1 MSNKKEIE
9 IQRLVQAISN
19 AVAEQRLP
27 PGTRLVEAELVARL
41 KANRNHVRSALKR
54 LELERIVSIVP
65 NKGAS
70 ISQPSVEEAREVFT
84 ARSIV
89 ERGIIEILSEKCRKL
104 DIAILKKQLKAE
116 LAAIQNNKREQII
129 KESGEFHLLLARLAG
144 NSVLADMLQNLITRS
159 SLIISL
165 YQIEAGE
172 LCGCDDHKNI
182 VQALENSDINAA
194 ILYMKQH
201 LADIE
206 SHLKLDFWENKKV
219 DMENVFRES
228 EP

>member
-1 MSNKKEIE
+1 MSLNKESE
-9 IQRLVQAISN
+9 IQRLVHVISN

-27 PGTRLVEAELVARL
+27 PGTRLVEGELVTRL

-54 LELERIVSIVP
+54 LELNRIVTIVP

-89 ERGIIEILSEKCRKL
+89 ERGIIETLSEKCRQM
-104 DIAILKKQLKAE
+104 DIAILKKQLKTE
-116 LAAIQNNKREQII
+116 LEAIKRNKRGQII

-144 NSVLADMLQNLITRS
+144 NSVLTDMLQNLITRS

-165 YQIEAGE
+165 YQIEAVD
-172 LCGCDDHKNI
+172 LCGCNDHKDI
-182 VQALENSDINAA
+182 VDALEQNDVSAA
-194 ILYMKQH
+194 VQCMKIH
-201 LADIE
+201 LKEIE
-206 SHLKLDFWENKKV
+206 SHLNLDFWENKKV
-219 DMENVFRES
+219 DMEKVFEDS
-228 EP
+228 